1 MVVGVAGIVG
11 IAGMSR
17 TVHGLFAQWAR
28 RTPDAVA
35 LVSDDRTYIYA
46 ELDAWADGIAADLSA
61 AGVGV
66 GDRVGLCLERSA
78 VLVASL
84 LGIMKTGA
92 AYVPVDHTDP
102 GPRVGMV
109 LADAEVSRVLVDEH
123 ALTAIGAHGPP
134 AMVPRTAA
142 EADPG
147 AAGTAG
153 APPAAVDGASAA
165 YLMYTSGSTGRPKAV
180 VVEHHSVVNLAV
192 APNYVHLGPRDRLLH
207 LAPIAFDASIFE
219 IWGALL
225 NGARVVL
232 TPPGPLLSET
242 LEEIVADAGITVLW
256 LPTALFH
263 RQVDERP
270 EVFRRVGT
278 VITGGEVLSVDHA
291 RRLVATAPR
300 CTFLNAYGPTEATT
314 FTSLHRVTPADL
326 DGGPIPIGR
335 PIQNVEVHILDAGTD
350 TARPVTDGGIGDVGE
365 LCIGGAGVG
374 REYWRRPDLTARSFV
389 SYPQVAGGAVLYRS
403 GDLARRRADG
413 ALEFHGRLDAQF
425 KVRGHRV
432 EPGEVENALTAHP
445 QVRRAAVA
453 PRTNNH
459 GDTRLVA
466 YLVPATGERL
476 DRRRLRAHVRS
487 LLPSYMVPAVF
498 VELPEI
504 PVTPNGKT
512 DRSAL
517 PTPDWTRKDTYV

>member
-1 MVVGVAGIVG
+1 
-11 IAGMSR
+11 MSH
-17 TVHGLFAQWAR
+17 TVHGVFTRWAR

-35 LVSDDRTYIYA
+35 LVSRDRSYTYA
-46 ELDAWADGIAADLSA
+46 ELDAWADGIAAGLSA

-66 GDRVGLCLERSA
+66 GDRIGLCVERSPA
-78 VLVASL
+78 LVASL
-84 LGIMKTGA
+84 LGILKTGA

-102 GPRVGMV
+102 GPRVGMM
-109 LADAEVSRVLVDEH
+109 LADAEVSLVLVDEQARSVVS
-123 ALTAIGAHGPP
+123 ALGLPTMVVGAGLAGVGVAEAVGAVGTRPP
-134 AMVPRTAA
+134 AVDGQS
-142 EADPG
+142 AD
-147 AAGTAG
+147 GT
-153 APPAAVDGASAA
+153 PAAVGGASAA
-165 YLMYTSGSTGRPKAV
+165 YLMYTSGSTGQPKAV

-192 APNYVHLGPRDRLLH
+192 APDYVQIGPRDRLLQ
-207 LAPIAFDASIFE
+207 LAPIAFDASNFE

-242 LEEIVADAGITVLW
+242 LDELVVDAGITVLW

-278 VITGGEVLSVDHA
+278 VITGGEVLSVSHA
-291 RRLVATAPR
+291 RRLVATAPQ
-300 CTFLNAYGPTEATT
+300 CVFLNAYGPTEATT
-314 FTSLHRVTPADL
+314 FTCLHRVTPADL
-326 DGGPIPIGR
+326 DAGPIPIGR
-335 PIQNVEVHILDAGTD
+335 PIQNVEVHILDTSG
-350 TARPVTDGGIGDVGE
+350 RPLADGDIGE

-374 REYWRRPDLTARSFV
+374 RGYWRRPDLTARSFV
-389 SYPQVAGGAVLYRS
+389 SYPRVAGGAVLYRS

-413 ALEFHGRLDAQF
+413 ALEFHGRLDGQF

-453 PRTNNH
+453 SRINNH

-466 YLVPATGERL
+466 YVVPAAGGQL
-476 DRRRLRAHVRS
+476 DRRQLRAHVRA
-487 LLPSYMVPAVF
+487 LLPSYLVPAVF
-498 VELPEI
+498 VVLPEI

-512 DRSAL
+512 DRGAL